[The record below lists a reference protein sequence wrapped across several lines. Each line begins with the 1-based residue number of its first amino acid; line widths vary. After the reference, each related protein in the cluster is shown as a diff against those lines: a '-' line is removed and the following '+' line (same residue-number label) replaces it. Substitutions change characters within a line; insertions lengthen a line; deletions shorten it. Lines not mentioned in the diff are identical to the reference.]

1 MSRGKLY
8 EFKED
13 GSLKVKYDYINNDTL
28 SQYQTD
34 ELERVYPFHRDMF
47 KLTLNQYK
55 HYIKFFKDHED
66 CRIDKATGRHKFGTI
81 GGGLSITYKTNDEWY
96 IMDKFIRC
104 HGCDTKIKL
113 EDIDIELDIPEDK
126 LLKDYENY
134 CKYGPSFNKV
144 EFYRFNAIWEE
155 YVKGKGEQIEVGF
168 MGTGLGYL
176 ISIQTSDFRY
186 EITDSSNW

>member
-1 MSRGKLY
+1 MSQGKLY
-8 EFKED
+8 EFKDD

-34 ELERVYPFHRDMF
+34 ELEKAWTIHKEMF

-55 HYIKFFKDHED
+55 HYLKFSKDHED

-81 GGGLSITYKTNDEWY
+81 GGGLSTIYKTNNEWY
-96 IMDKFIRC
+96 MTDKFIRC
-104 HGCDTKIKL
+104 QACNTEEKL
-113 EDIDIELDIPEDK
+113 EDTDIDIDMPEEK
-126 LLKDYENY
+126 FQKHYEQY
-134 CKYGPSFNKV
+134 CKYGPSLNKV
-144 EFYRFNAIWEE
+144 EFYRFNEIWEE
-155 YVKGKGEQIEVGF
+155 YVEEKGEQIEVSF

-176 ISIQTSDFRY
+176 ISVQTSDFRY